1 MYSRNPLPR
10 FWPCSVDGH
19 DRSPRSARERVGSQ
33 IPRQYG
39 AAPFPAFCSF
49 HQSDAF
55 PPRYWRQNVI
65 GGLYLAKLVS
75 SSPQLRPWFTRSLP
89 RVSFL
94 VSFVTSWLAFLPLLA
109 ARPSPISLRT
119 ALRVFCK
126 LALSVNV
133 ILSSLS
139 TRAVWRL
146 PQSV

>member
-75 SSPQLRPWFTRSLP
+75 SSPQLRPWFTRSL
-89 RVSFL
+89 SSSCFL
-94 VSFVTSWLAFLPLLA
+94 SEVSFVTSWLAFLPLLA
-109 ARPSPISLRT
+109 ARPSPFGGCRK
-119 ALRVFCK
+119 VCDGEC
-126 LALSVNV
+126 
-133 ILSSLS
+133 
-139 TRAVWRL
+139 RL
-146 PQSV
+146 EWQGRGVGRCCEASCHTG